1 MSIEISYRD
10 LLNHESML
18 QDEVRCKAFRD
29 ALFEVVT
36 PDSVVLDIGA
46 GTGILSIFAAQAG
59 ARKVYAVERSPV
71 AQCARQI
78 ISDNG
83 LSDRITVLQG
93 EMEALELPEKVDV
106 IVSEWLGGYGVDENL
121 LPIVIQARDR
131 WLKPGGIMIPG
142 TTTSWMVPAYDD
154 YLQDDIEFWNS
165 RPYGVDLSV
174 VADDM
179 QRRTESTCNHIK
191 PENLSCEAQPMWTVD
206 SHTCTAAQSSGTFEV
221 TLEFISEY
229 DGAVNVLAAWFETK
243 SARTVELSNG
253 PACPDTHWGRTVFPI
268 GKTVFVKIGTRIK
281 VHFVHEPH
289 GKGHS
294 NAKWAVDIEGY
305 CFQSED
311 ITFLTGNFLHPSNPG
326 SSQQSNVRIEK

>member
-1 MSIEISYRD
+1 
-10 LLNHESML
+10 ML
-18 QDEVRCKAFRD
+18 RDEVRCKAFRD

-59 ARKVYAVERSPV
+59 AKKVYAVERTPV
-71 AQCARQI
+71 AQCARKI

-83 LSDRITVLQG
+83 LSDHITVLQG

-142 TTTSWMVPAYDD
+142 TTTSWMVPAYDV
-154 YLQDDIEFWNS
+154 YLQEDIEFWYS
-165 RPYGVDLSV
+165 RPYDVDLSLV
-174 VADDM
+174 GEDS
-179 QRRTESTCNHIK
+179 QRRTEACCNHIK
-191 PENLSCEAQPMWTVD
+191 PENLSCEAQQMWTVD
-206 SHTCTAAQSSGTFEV
+206 SHTCTGAQSSGTFEAK
-221 TLEFISEY
+221 LEFISEY

-268 GKTVFVKIGTRIK
+268 GKTVSVKKGTRIK

-294 NAKWAVDIEGY
+294 NAKWTVDIDGY

-311 ITFLTGNFLHPSNPG
+311 TTLLTGDSLHHLQSRLPPTVK
-326 SSQQSNVRIEK
+326 SQG

>member
-1 MSIEISYRD
+1 MPIEISYRG
-10 LLNHESML
+10 LQNHESML
-18 QDEVRCKAFRD
+18 QDQVRCKAFRD

-78 ISDNG
+78 IADNG
-83 LSDRITVLQG
+83 LSDRVEVLQG
-93 EMEALELPEKVDV
+93 EMEALELPEKVDI

-142 TTTSWMVPAYDD
+142 TTTSWMVPAYDV
-154 YLQDDIEFWNS
+154 YLQDDIEFWYS

-174 VADDM
+174 VGDDS
-179 QRRTESTCNHIK
+179 QRRTEATCHHIK
-191 PENLSCEAQPMWTVD
+191 PENLSCEAQKMWAVD
-206 SHTCTAAQSSGTFEV
+206 SHTCTPAQSSGTFEAK
-221 TLEFISEY
+221 LEFVSEH

-253 PACPDTHWGRTVFPI
+253 PDCPDTHWGRTVFPI
-268 GKTVFVKIGTRIK
+268 GKTVPVKIGTRIK

-294 NAKWAVDIEGY
+294 NAKWAVEIEGY
-305 CFQSED
+305 RFQSED
-311 ITFLTGNFLHPSNPG
+311 TTLLTGDFS
-326 SSQQSNVRIEK
+326 E

>member
-1 MSIEISYRD
+1 
-10 LLNHESML
+10 ML

-59 ARKVYAVERSPV
+59 AKKVYAVERSPV

-78 ISDNG
+78 ISVNG

-93 EMEALELPEKVDV
+93 EMESLELPEKVDV

-142 TTTSWMVPAYDD
+142 TTTSWIVPAYDV
-154 YLQDDIEFWNS
+154 YLQDDIDFWYS
-165 RPYGVDLSV
+165 RPYDVDLSIV
-174 VADDM
+174 GDDA
-179 QRRTESTCNHIK
+179 QRRTEPYCNHIK
-191 PENLSCEAQPMWTVD
+191 PENLSCEGQLMWTVD
-206 SHTCTAAQSSGTFEV
+206 SHTCTGAQSSGTFEAN
-221 TLEFISEY
+221 LEFIAEY
-229 DGAVNVLAAWFETK
+229 DAAINVLAAWFETK

-268 GKTVFVKIGTRIK
+268 GKTVPVKKGTLIK

-294 NAKWAVDIEGY
+294 NAKWAVDIDGY
-305 CFQSED
+305 HFQSEGTTLLTSD
-311 ITFLTGNFLHPSNPG
+311 FLPPLPPSVK
-326 SSQQSNVRIEK
+326 QQG

>member
-1 MSIEISYRD
+1 MPIEISYRD
-10 LLNHESML
+10 LQNHESML
-18 QDEVRCKAFRD
+18 QDDVRCRAFRD

-46 GTGILSIFAAQAG
+46 GTGILSVFAAQAG

-78 ISDNG
+78 IADNG
-83 LSDRITVLQG
+83 LSDRIEVFQG
-93 EMEALELPEKVDV
+93 EMEAMELPEKVDI

-121 LPIVIQARDR
+121 LPIVIHARDR

-142 TTTSWMVPAYDD
+142 ITTSWMAPAYDV
-154 YLQDDIEFWNS
+154 YLQDDIEFWYS

-174 VADDM
+174 VGDDS
-179 QRRTESTCNHIK
+179 QRRTEATCHHIK
-191 PENLSCEAQPMWTVD
+191 PENLTSDAQLMWTVD
-206 SHTCTAAQSSGTFEV
+206 SHTCTPAQSSGTFEAK
-221 TLEFISEY
+221 LEFVSEH
-229 DGAVNVLAAWFETK
+229 DGAVNVLAAWFETT

-268 GKTVFVKIGTRIK
+268 GKTVPVKKGTRIK

-289 GKGHS
+289 GKGYS
-294 NAKWAVDIEGY
+294 NAKWVVEIEGY
-305 CFQSED
+305 RFQSED
-311 ITFLTGNFLHPSNPG
+311 TTLLTGDFSA
-326 SSQQSNVRIEK
+326 

>member
-1 MSIEISYRD
+1 MGIEISYRN
-10 LLNHESML
+10 LSNHGSML

-59 ARKVYAVERSPV
+59 AKKVYAVERSPV

-93 EMEALELPEKVDV
+93 EMEDLELPEKVDV

-142 TTTSWMVPAYDD
+142 TTTSWMVPAYDQ
-154 YLQDDIEFWNS
+154 YLQEEIEFWYS
-165 RPYGVDLSV
+165 RPYGVDLSIMG
-174 VADDM
+174 DDT
-179 QRRTESTCNHIK
+179 QRRSEPSCHHIK
-191 PENLSCEAQPMWTVD
+191 PEDLACEAQLMWTVD
-206 SHTCTAAQSSGTFEV
+206 SHTCTAAQSGGTFEAK
-221 TLEFISEY
+221 LDFISECE
-229 DGAVNVLAAWFETK
+229 GEINALAAWFETK
-243 SARTVELSNG
+243 SARTVKLSNA

-268 GKTVFVKIGTRIK
+268 GETVHVRKGTRIK
-281 VHFVHEPH
+281 VHFVHEPY

-294 NAKWAVDIEGY
+294 NAKWTVEIEGY
-305 CFQSED
+305 RFQSED
-311 ITFLTGNFLHPSNPG
+311 TTLLTGDFS
-326 SSQQSNVRIEK
+326 